1 MYDHKI
7 QLEGENT
14 MGFSPLY
21 NQTLKELQ
29 AAKKYIIEN
38 LQKGF
43 ITPS

>member
-1 MYDHKI
+1 
-7 QLEGENT
+7 

-21 NQTLKELQ
+21 NLSLKELQ

-43 ITPS
+43 IAAS